1 LQWQINNQIK
11 ELQYVKLNQSSLQ
24 LMIFSD
30 LFFANNRDSSSQIDY
45 VICLADSINTT
56 NILHW
61 SSIKCKRVIRSV
73 LAVELFAMIHDFD
86 VDSILKAILTKMLDT
101 LIFLILAID
110 SKSLYD
116 CLVRLDI
123 IVKKRL
129 MMNVMTLRQSYERRE
144 ITEIKWIHES
154 NNLVD
159 SMTKI
164 KSSSTLKT
172 IIDINRINLDTI
184 EWVKRITAKELINQI
199 KRTEIDE

>member
-1 LQWQINNQIK
+1 
-11 ELQYVKLNQSSLQ
+11 LQYVKLNQSFLQ
-24 LMIFSD
+24 LVIFSD
-30 LFFANNRDSSSQIDY
+30 SFFANNRDLFSQIDY

-61 SSIKCKRVIRSV
+61 SSIKYKRVIRNV
-73 LAVELFAMIHDFD
+73 LAAELFAMIHDFD
-86 VDSILKAILTKMLDT
+86 VDSILKAILTKMLDI
-101 LIFLILAID
+101 LIFLTLVTD

-116 CLVRLDI
+116 CLVRLKI
-123 IVKKRL
+123 TVEKRL
-129 MMNVMTLRQSYERRE
+129 MMNVMTLRQWYEKRE

-164 KSSSTLKT
+164 KSSSTLRT

-184 EWVKRITAKELINQI
+184 EWVKRTTAKELINQI